1 MSLVSLI
8 SYKIF
13 TSVLALH
20 SAGRHVLVSTLPVDV
35 IQKKEGVLG
44 AKMCKLRLKS
54 T

>member
-1 MSLVSLI
+1 MSLVSLM
-8 SYKIF
+8 SYKTF

-35 IQKKEGVLG
+35 IQKKGVLG

>member
-1 MSLVSLI
+1 MSLVSLM

-35 IQKKEGVLG
+35 IQKKVSLVQRC
-44 AKMCKLRLKS
+44 AS
-54 T
+54 SV